1 MNTLKHL
8 AIIMD
13 GNGRW
18 AELQNKQRV
27 KGHEAGAKTVKEITM
42 FCAKNSDI
50 QRLTL
55 YAFSTENW
63 KRPKL
68 EVEFLMKLLNSY
80 LKGELQ
86 TYIQNN
92 VRFEPIGDIKAFSK
106 PLQATIQDVQ
116 DKTAHCNGLVQSLAL
131 NYGAQDELLRAIN
144 TLNQSEKNITQA
156 MLTNALDCK
165 DEVDLL
171 IRTGGDH
178 RLSNFLLWQAA
189 YAELLFTDTLWP
201 DFTTDELKKA
211 MEKFTKTE
219 RRFGGLK

>member
-106 PLQATIQDVQ
+106 PLQETIQDVQ

>member
-106 PLQATIQDVQ
+106 PLQETIQDVQ

-144 TLNQSEKNITQA
+144 TLNQSEKNITQT

-211 MEKFTKTE
+211 IEKFTKTE